1 MFFLKKNRISGFF
14 SVAKLLQIHLT
25 GWKSPKK
32 CPDEVSAIFQF
43 PSSPTPGTMLL
54 LISYTVFPH
63 GVRWCVFRPRCRK
76 ALVHMSYLWD
86 NIPWNSLVH
95 KRQNICEFTKE
106 NPERANI
113 CYSCET
119 NLISLPECYKY
130 LHTKTGPTKFLS
142 FAFFPPPCENS
153 QTTAFANF
161 SKPNT
166 RFRYFP
172 HSQRKITSL
181 CIVTYCPVSFFPQAK
196 NVLKVVFQAKLQT
209 KRQRSFPC
217 FKDVAV
223 NRSNLITVQKKRNWL
238 LFFFFFSP
246 FRDLSVFR
254 PAPSPS
260 RCRGKTKAETPLL

>member
-1 MFFLKKNRISGFF
+1 
-14 SVAKLLQIHLT
+14 
-25 GWKSPKK
+25 
-32 CPDEVSAIFQF
+32 
-43 PSSPTPGTMLL
+43 MLL

-76 ALVHMSYLWD
+76 ALVQFSYLWD

-119 NLISLPECYKY
+119 NLISLPEHYKY

-153 QTTAFANF
+153 QTRAFTNF

-172 HSQRKITSL
+172 HSQRKITSV

-196 NVLKVVFQAKLQT
+196 NVLNVLFQAKLQT

-217 FKDVAV
+217 FKDGAV
-223 NRSNLITVQKKRNWL
+223 NRSNLITVQKKRSWL
-238 LFFFFFSP
+238 LFFFFSLQRLVCLP
-246 FRDLSVFR
+246 TRPLPITLQGKDKSWD
-254 PAPSPS
+254 PAPIAVNGKISMRPEFHPN
-260 RCRGKTKAETPLL
+260 CRVLQQPQESVTVA